1 MLGTLSCPDGVLLL
15 YRSFTS
21 YLEIGLADTR
31 NERGDQ
37 VTDSLGCSSVTKQT
51 GRTAG
56 NRTTVIA
63 LRLRLF
69 NFVRT
74 VELRKAECG
83 EFDLGRAE

>member
-1 MLGTLSCPDGVLLL
+1 MGCYCYIVPLPHTWRSDWLIRAMSGETRSLILLGVHPSQN
-15 YRSFTS
+15 RQA
-21 YLEIGLADTR
+21 E
-31 NERGDQ
+31 Q
-37 VTDSLGCSSVTKQT
+37 QT